1 MKTLEGLALRRLIL
15 EIQGEIVGR
24 KIQKV
29 TFPSPWETS
38 LELSGASGPQS
49 LLVST
54 HPEFSA
60 FALLPSSEKGD
71 PPKTP
76 WQKLLHKY
84 LVGGKILSLQQVG
97 WDRVAKM
104 VIHNPSLWEKE
115 TEFVLIFEVT
125 GRNANLI
132 LTRNNAQRT
141 ILGVLRPV
149 PPEENRFRSI
159 LPNIP
164 YTPPPQRER
173 IDPLEFSRNPTFPK
187 TQDLSQWCMRSID
200 GFGPFL
206 SGAFAELAERL
217 GEQEAFQRVVKPLH
231 GDCSFLAFLTND
243 GKPLGTFWEEVSLLP
258 SSHLYSFRLLNEAVT
273 FLLLAFREYLLE
285 VASRKRQEKKLQED
299 LDFVIEEMRKIEAL
313 LPQEGEI
320 ELLRLK
326 GELLKMLPQLEVLER
341 TEEGIRVRNP
351 FAPSPEEIFIV
362 LSPSRSLSEN
372 MQEYFR
378 RYRKMR
384 ERRTRLLEK
393 YRELEVRL
401 EKIKTLLENPEDF
414 RTPQGTESS
423 KPEENILRF
432 KTPSGNEIWVGKNA
446 KANRLLVRI
455 ASRNDYWLHARD
467 FPGAHVVVKAYSPE
481 TVEEDLERAA
491 RVAAYFSSGRLE
503 GKVDVVCTQVKY
515 LRLLPAKDGKTLYR
529 SEETFRVAPEYPQDL
544 QKV

>member
-97 WDRVAKM
+97 WDRVAEM

-115 TEFVLIFEVT
+115 TEFVLILEVT

-132 LTRNNAQRT
+132 LTRNDTQRT

-217 GEQEAFQRVVKPLH
+217 GEQEAFQRIVKPLH
-231 GDCSFLAFLTND
+231 GDCSFLAFLTDD
-243 GKPLGTFWEEVSLLP
+243 GKPLGVFWEEISLLS

-285 VASRKRQEKKLQED
+285 VVSRKRQEKKLQED

-351 FAPSPEEIFIV
+351 FAPSFEEIFIA

-393 YRELEVRL
+393 YRELEARL
-401 EKIKTLLENPEDF
+401 EKIKILLENPEDSH
-414 RTPQGTESS
+414 TPQGTESS
-423 KPEENILRF
+423 KPEESILRF

-529 SEETFRVAPEYPQDL
+529 NEETFRVAPEYPQDL